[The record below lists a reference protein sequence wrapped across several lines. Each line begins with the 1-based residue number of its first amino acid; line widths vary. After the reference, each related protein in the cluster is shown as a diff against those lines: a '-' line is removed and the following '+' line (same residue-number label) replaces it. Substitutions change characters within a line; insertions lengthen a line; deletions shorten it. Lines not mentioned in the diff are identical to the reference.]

1 MHRLYFLGKYACG
14 PTSIQMGID
23 HSLSHEVR
31 QARLVSTIFLEE
43 TNPILMVKDKRE
55 GEILYPGGSG
65 KLLGLLLIGP
75 WRVTSNWALVY

>member
-1 MHRLYFLGKYACG
+1 M
-14 PTSIQMGID
+14 
-23 HSLSHEVR
+23 
-31 QARLVSTIFLEE
+31 VSTIFLEE

-65 KLLGLLLIGP
+65 ILLGLLLIGP